1 MCTLSKLKSDIKK
14 IQTGLL
20 TKVQLELLWCD
31 YLKLV
36 EELND
41 LIESQGKNL
50 FSDQFGSIASNIT
63 TNLNKQQWMTDEM
76 VYHNNLR
83 LELSR
88 LIKLHEGL
96 YNDAANV

>member
-14 IQTGLL
+14 IQTELL

-36 EELND
+36 DELNE
-41 LIESQGKNL
+41 LIDYQGKNL
-50 FSDQFGSIASNIT
+50 FSAQFKGIAASITI
-63 TNLNKQQWMTDEM
+63 NLNKQQWMTDEM

-83 LELSR
+83 SELSR
-88 LIKLHEGL
+88 LINLHEEF
-96 YNDAANV
+96 YNATNV

>member
-1 MCTLSKLKSDIKK
+1 MHTLSKLKSDIKK
-14 IQTGLL
+14 IQTELL
-20 TKVQLELLWCD
+20 TKVQLELLWCE

-36 EELND
+36 DELND
-41 LIESQGKNL
+41 LIEYQGKNL
-50 FSDQFGSIASNIT
+50 FSDQFWDIAASIS

-88 LIKLHEGL
+88 LIKLHEEL